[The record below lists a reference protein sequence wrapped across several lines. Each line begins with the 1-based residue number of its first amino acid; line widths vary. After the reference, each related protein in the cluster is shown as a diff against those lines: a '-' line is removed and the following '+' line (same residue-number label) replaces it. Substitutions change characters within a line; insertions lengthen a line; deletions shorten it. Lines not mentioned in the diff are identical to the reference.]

1 MRPAILC
8 IDDEPQILEGL
19 KLLLGRIYDIHTA
32 GDGHEGLK
40 VMEQTQFPVVICDL
54 RMPGISGS
62 TVLESMAERWP
73 TTVGILLTGAQAFGE
88 PLPEASS
95 TPAFRFLSKPCDS
108 TVLREAITAALTQHQ
123 RLRCDPAT
131 AHG

>member
-19 KLLLGRIYDIHTA
+19 KLLLGRKYDIHTA

-54 RMPGISGS
+54 RMPGMSGS
-62 TVLESMAERWP
+62 AVLEAVAERWP
-73 TTVGILLTGAQAFGE
+73 ATVGILLTGAQAFGE
-88 PLPEASS
+88 PLPETSS
-95 TPAFRFLSKPCDS
+95 TPAFRFLTKPCDS
-108 TVLREAITAALTQHQ
+108 NELREAITAALAQHQ
-123 RLRCDPAT
+123 RLRARPSPAP
-131 AHG
+131 A